1 MGHSGVKSTRLLH
14 IEEEILR
21 KEEDEGL
28 PLFWVNSGVILQ
40 TRTITYVEKC
50 TSLLLHSSVYIP

>member
-40 TRTITYVEKC
+40 TRTITYVEKY